1 MAFWPFFMGAAAL
14 LTIWG
19 ARHGAWVVPALA
31 LLGYVLMRVVVLL
44 PPDGWREVA
53 TCTLW
58 LCLAAV
64 MMYHGGWVPGFFY
77 GLSGLTYAALL
88 PLGFRIEYLGLAP
101 VIAEGFAIA
110 ALLSIGGGIYGL
122 AHHPGGDSDRSVD
135 RLASAAA
142 GVAARQTHP

>member
-14 LTIWG
+14 LTLWG
-19 ARHGAWVVPALA
+19 ARHGAWIIPALA
-31 LLGYVLMRVVVLL
+31 LSGYVLMRLVILL

-58 LCLAAV
+58 LCLAAL
-64 MMYHGGWVPGFFY
+64 MMYHDGWVPGFFY

-101 VIAEGFAIA
+101 ILAEGFAIA
-110 ALLSIGGGIYGL
+110 ALLSIGGGIYGV
-122 AHHPGGDSDRSVD
+122 AYHPGGDFTRSSDR
-135 RLASAAA
+135 LEPATASM
-142 GVAARQTHP
+142 AARQTDA